1 MIKGLYA
8 AASAMLAELNQQ
20 SILTH
25 NITNMNTPGFKQVL
39 GSLEDF
45 AQTSV
50 VQPPSESSSTQQLNW
65 VGYLGL
71 GVEPSDEST
80 DFTQG
85 TLQSTGQS
93 LDVAIQGEGFFKVQ
107 SEDGGVRY
115 TRDGRFIRNAE
126 GALVTVD
133 GLKVLDDGD
142 QPIELTEDGDVTITT
157 SGAIQQNGEDVAQL
171 GLASFENPE
180 QELKRDLSNTFMAE
194 GEPTGETTVVVAQG
208 YLEASNTD
216 AATMITRMMQVAR
229 QYEAAQR
236 LVSNQDALLGSAI
249 ASLGS
254 S

>member
-50 VQPPSESSSTQQLNW
+50 VQPPAESSSTQQLNW

-71 GVEPSDEST
+71 GVEPSDESI
-80 DFTQG
+80 DFAQG
-85 TLQSTGQS
+85 TLQSTGQE

-107 SEDGGVRY
+107 GTDGSVLY

-126 GALVTVD
+126 GGLVTVD
-133 GLKVLDDGD
+133 GLRVLDDGD
-142 QPIELTEDGDVTITT
+142 QPIELIEDGDIAIST
-157 SGAIQQNGEDVAQL
+157 SGAITVNGEDVAQL
-171 GLASFENPE
+171 GLASFLDPEN
-180 QELKRDLSNTFMAE
+180 ELKRAESNTFSAE
-194 GEPTGETTVVVAQG
+194 GDPTGEATVVVSQG
-208 YLEASNTD
+208 YLEASNSN
-216 AATMITRMMQVAR
+216 AATLITRMVQVAR
-229 QYEAAQR
+229 QYEAAQK
-236 LVSNQDALLGSAI
+236 LVQNQDSLLGSAI
-249 ASLGS
+249 ATLGKS
-254 S
+254 